1 MSALDELEY
10 GLVVLD
16 KDFQARFIN
25 RAFHQMWALP
35 TLSDDA
41 TYNFADIVDH
51 GRGDSQRGCGNAT
64 SDGRQRRRIVASR
77 GQGYVFGEVRRAQ
90 SRFS

>member
-1 MSALDELEY
+1 MSDWASVLMSALDELEY

-35 TLSDDA
+35 TLKA
-41 TYNFADIVDH
+41 
-51 GRGDSQRGCGNAT
+51 
-64 SDGRQRRRIVASR
+64 
-77 GQGYVFGEVRRAQ
+77 
-90 SRFS
+90 